1 MQNQCQE
8 NLPDLLAKE
17 VDLRQGN
24 LEQKVTEVNLLQGSL
39 EEIMEDVD
47 LHRGNLEVHRD
58 LVVLK
63 SLPSTERLVMHQ

>member
-1 MQNQCQE
+1 MRNQCQE
-8 NLPDLLAKE
+8 NLPDL
-17 VDLRQGN
+17 RQGN
-24 LEQKVTEVNLLQGSL
+24 LEEIMEDVDLHRGNL

>member
-1 MQNQCQE
+1 MRNQCQE

-24 LEQKVTEVNLLQGSL
+24 L